1 MTLWGGSGTFCGFP
15 WQILF
20 TVGVSR
26 SQALLTQRDS
36 RPQGLRVFLGGFV
49 QPVPGGNL
57 PIFPCSC
64 THPGCNHRDSLQIT
78 PRPCAQGGKGM

>member
-36 RPQGLRVFLGGFV
+36 EPGWEGLFSQSQVGICLFS
-49 QPVPGGNL
+49 PVL
-57 PIFPCSC
+57 
-64 THPGCNHRDSLQIT
+64 HPSGL
-78 PRPCAQGGKGM
+78 